1 MLWHKT
7 IGAGGLVGG
16 GGSDPITFTGH
27 NTNSSAARSSYT
39 WTSFDLGPATSNK
52 YVVVLVVW
60 VSSFSRSLNSMTI
73 AGVSATVGS
82 IRSGSF
88 SIGLAYGFAPVTATT
103 GDIVCNWS
111 GNTASG
117 YSQTIDVWQWA
128 EDSSFTLSEGYTAN
142 SSNEASPALNTVAG
156 DGVFLI
162 NVNNW
167 SSYDNA
173 DVVTDNV
180 TTPVFAS
187 GHVSP
192 LDTVTATPSTYADFT
207 STGSDTSARHGA
219 LALTPS

>member
-1 MLWHKT
+1 
-7 IGAGGLVGG
+7 
-16 GGSDPITFTGH
+16 
-27 NTNSSAARSSYT
+27 
-39 WTSFDLGPATSNK
+39 
-52 YVVVLVVW
+52 VW
-60 VSSFSRSLNSMTI
+60 VSTFSKSLTSMTI
-73 AGVSATVGS
+73 AGTSATIGS
-82 IRSGSF
+82 IRSGNF
-88 SIGLAYGFAPVTATT
+88 SVGIAYGFAPVTATA

-111 GNTASG
+111 GNTSSG
-117 YSQTIDVWQWA
+117 YSETIDVWQWA
-128 EDSSFTLSEGYTAN
+128 EDSSFTLSEGHTAN
-142 SSNEASPALNTVAG
+142 SSNEVSPALNTVAG

-173 DVVTDNV
+173 DVVTDRDDGNG
-180 TTPVFAS
+180 FAS